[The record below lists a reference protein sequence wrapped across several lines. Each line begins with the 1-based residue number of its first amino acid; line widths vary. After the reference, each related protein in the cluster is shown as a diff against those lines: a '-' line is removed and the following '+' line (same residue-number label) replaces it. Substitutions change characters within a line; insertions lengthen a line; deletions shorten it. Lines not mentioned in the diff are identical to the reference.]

1 MRAVVVEQF
10 GPLAAA
16 KIAEIKPAKPGPD
29 EVLVHGE
36 AAGLNF
42 PDILV
47 IEGNYQVK
55 PPLPFSPG
63 KELAGVV
70 AEVGANVT
78 DFKPG
83 DRVAAQIEYGAYAQA
98 VVVHADSC
106 FHIPDGMS
114 FEEAA
119 AMGLSYQTAYFAL
132 LARASFKAGER
143 VLVNGAAGGVGLAAL
158 QLVKALG
165 GVVLAAV
172 INDDQA
178 EVARRYG
185 ADHIIDTSREPLRD
199 TLREQVKVATDGHG
213 VDIVIDPVGG
223 DVFEASL
230 RAMAWC
236 GRLVVIGFAAGG
248 IPTVRA
254 GYLLVKNISVLG
266 LQWTD
271 YRERTPERVREAQE
285 HMYQLY
291 TDGKLKPHVERVV
304 PMEQFAEGLEAIRA
318 GHIRG
323 KAVLQLRD

>member
-10 GPLAAA
+10 GPLNEARV
-16 KIAEIKPAKPGPD
+16 AEVEAGQVGLD
-29 EVLVHGE
+29 EVLVQVE

-70 AEVGANVT
+70 AEVGENVT
-78 DFKPG
+78 GFKPG

-98 VVVHADSC
+98 VVVPAASC
-106 FHIPDGMS
+106 YRIPDAMP

-119 AMGLSYQTAYFAL
+119 ALGLSYQTAHFAL
-132 LARASFKAGER
+132 LERASFQAGER

-165 GVVLAAV
+165 GVALAGV
-172 INDDQA
+172 INEEQA
-178 EVARRYG
+178 ELVRRHG
-185 ADHIIDTSREPLRD
+185 ADHVIDTSREPVRD
-199 TLREQVKVATDGHG
+199 TLRDQVKQATDGHG
-213 VDIVIDPVGG
+213 VDVVIDPVGG
-223 DVFEASL
+223 EVFEASL

-266 LQWTD
+266 LQWSD
-271 YRERTPERVREAQE
+271 YRDRIPELVRQAQE

-291 TDGKLKPHVERVV
+291 SDGKLKPHVERVV

-318 GHIRG
+318 GRIRG
-323 KAVLQLRD
+323 KAVLRLRD